1 MRAKTDDKALA
12 DWPVQIMGIKYVR
25 VLQKHVAQLREAD
38 PHGNRKLFYDDVVI
52 MHLLAFFNPT
62 LKSLRTIEDFSQ
74 TRQARKH
81 LTPRKLCRSTLSD
94 FHALCEPSRL
104 EPIVEQL
111 RSALRG
117 RRGNNSAPVDLPEEV
132 RQLVAVDGSFFAAA
146 SDVAWAVQHTTNTG
160 RKRATVRLDLS
171 LDVVNWT
178 PVACH
183 VSGAGQSEAEQAIP
197 AIQPGAIHVYD
208 RGIFSFELLVA
219 HAKQKSFFVNRI
231 REAGRRCP
239 NFAAEEER
247 PLTEADRAQEV
258 ISDRIG
264 RMSGSAHCP
273 GPDLRV
279 REIIIRAPDEPGGQI
294 RLITNLLDV
303 EARHVGIMYRYRWQ
317 IELFFR
323 WLKVFANFNHLI
335 AHSREGVLLSFYVA
349 VIGVL
354 LIYLHTEAKPS
365 KYAFSLLSVVAS
377 GGATLEEITPILRER
392 ERQIAVA
399 RARLARKRAEKST

>member
-1 MRAKTDDKALA
+1 MRAKTGDKTLP
-12 DWPVQIMGIKYVR
+12 DWPVQIMGSKYIR
-25 VLQKHVAQLREAD
+25 VLEKHVAQLRQTD

-104 EPIVEQL
+104 QPIVEQL
-111 RSALRG
+111 RSALR
-117 RRGNNSAPVDLPEEV
+117 RRRNNATPADLPEEV

-146 SDVAWAVQHTTNTG
+146 ADVAWAVQHATNTG
-160 RKRATVRLDLS
+160 RKRASVRLDLS

-178 PVACH
+178 PVACSI
-183 VSGAGQSEAEQAIP
+183 SGVGQSEAEQAIG

-208 RGIFSFELLVA
+208 RGIFSFDLLAA
-219 HAKQKSFFVNRI
+219 HAKQKSFFVNRL
-231 REAGRRCP
+231 REAGPRCP

-247 PLTEADRAQEV
+247 PLADADRAQGV

-264 RMSGSAHCP
+264 RMPGSLHRP
-273 GPDLRV
+273 GPELRV
-279 REIIIRAPDEPGGQI
+279 REIIICAPDEPGGQI

-303 EARHVGIMYRYRWQ
+303 EARHVGVMYRYRWQ

-354 LIYLHTEAKPS
+354 LIYLHTDAKPS
-365 KYAFSLLSVVAS
+365 KYAFNLLSFVAS

-399 RARLARKRAEKST
+399 RARLARKRAEKTM

>member
-1 MRAKTDDKALA
+1 MRAQTDDNTLP
-12 DWPVQIMGIKYVR
+12 DWPVQIMGVKYAR
-25 VLQKHVAQLREAD
+25 MLQRHVSQLRQSD

-74 TRQARKH
+74 TRLARKH

-94 FHALCEPSRL
+94 FHRLCEPSRL

-111 RSALRG
+111 RSALRR
-117 RRGNNSAPVDLPEEV
+117 RRGNNATPVDLPEEV
-132 RQLVAVDGSFFAAA
+132 RQLVAVDGSFFGAAA
-146 SDVAWAVQHTTNTG
+146 DVAWAVQHSTNTG
-160 RKRATVRLDLS
+160 RKRASVRLDLS
-171 LDVVNWT
+171 LNVVNWT

-183 VSGAGQSEAEQAIP
+183 VSGVRQSESEQAIP
-197 AIQPGAIHVYD
+197 AIQPGAIHIYD
-208 RGIFSFELLVA
+208 RGIFSFKLLVA
-219 HAKQKSFFVNRI
+219 HAEQKSFFVNRI
-231 REAGRRCP
+231 RTAGRRCP
-239 NFAAEEER
+239 NFVAEEER
-247 PLTEADRAQEV
+247 PLTKTDCARGV

-264 RMSGSAHCP
+264 RMPGSAHCP
-273 GPDLRV
+273 GPELRL

-303 EARHVGIMYRYRWQ
+303 EAQHVGIMYRYRWQ
-317 IELFFR
+317 VELFFR

-335 AHSREGVLLSFYVA
+335 THSREGVLLSFYVA

-354 LIYLHTEAKPS
+354 LIYLHTDAKPS
-365 KYAFSLLSVVAS
+365 KYAFSLLSLVAS
-377 GGATLEEITPILRER
+377 GGATLEEISPILRER

-399 RARLARKRAEKST
+399 RARLARKRAETSK